1 MNRYAL
7 GNNIVNR
14 LREIGMSQYR
24 LAKLLGVTQSALSRW
39 VNGQREPRA
48 SMLYKISKILGVT
61 MDDLMK
67 GVDDERG
74 QS

>member
-14 LREIGMSQYR
+14 LQEIGMSQRR
-24 LAKLLGVTQSALSRW
+24 LAKLIGVTESALSRW